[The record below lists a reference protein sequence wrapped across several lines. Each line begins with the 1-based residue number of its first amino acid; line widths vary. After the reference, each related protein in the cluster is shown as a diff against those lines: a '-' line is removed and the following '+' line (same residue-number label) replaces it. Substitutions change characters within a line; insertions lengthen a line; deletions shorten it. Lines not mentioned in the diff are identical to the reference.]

1 MQCPYCGKTINNPAA
16 RFCPKCGRS
25 LTPPAGEAP
34 ARPVR
39 PVRPAGPVP
48 EPAPESPTAEPSA
61 SRVSSPG
68 PSDAPK
74 APVRPA
80 RPAGPAPEPVPEPP
94 AAEPSAAE
102 PAGPA
107 PSRPKGPP
115 HNLGLVALVT
125 VVVLGVI
132 VLLFLL
138 GDRDNRARTAVPTPA
153 PTQATAET
161 SADTQAP
168 AATPAPTATSA
179 PTAAP
184 APTQTPLAAL
194 TPPTPTPVPE
204 LPAELPGLAVQ
215 PDIRFTGDQWTR
227 LRVATE
233 SGNLNIRTGPDT
245 DYDLVG
251 QAPHD
256 GEMLQ
261 VGASSTAPGWTLV
274 YYDGMYGWVSTEYV
288 AVIQ

>member
-1 MQCPYCGKTINNPAA
+1 M
-16 RFCPKCGRS
+16 
-25 LTPPAGEAP
+25 
-34 ARPVR
+34 
-39 PVRPAGPVP
+39 
-48 EPAPESPTAEPSA
+48 
-61 SRVSSPG
+61 
-68 PSDAPK
+68 
-74 APVRPA
+74 
-80 RPAGPAPEPVPEPP
+80 
-94 AAEPSAAE
+94 
-102 PAGPA
+102 
-107 PSRPKGPP
+107 
-115 HNLGLVALVT
+115 
-125 VVVLGVI
+125 VLGVI

-138 GDRDNRARTAVPTPA
+138 SDRDNRARTAAPTPA